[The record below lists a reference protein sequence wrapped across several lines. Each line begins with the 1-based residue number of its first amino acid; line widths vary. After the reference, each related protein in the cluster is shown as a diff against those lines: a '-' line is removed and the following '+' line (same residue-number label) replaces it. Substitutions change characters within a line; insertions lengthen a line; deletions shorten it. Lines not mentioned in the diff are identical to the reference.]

1 MEKKEIVIVGGGIFG
16 AYLVAN
22 FRDSSASLR
31 RRIHITLVEPRDD
44 FVYLPLNIRNCIEDV
59 SDYEVKPYDRIFTKY
74 PELGEVKKD
83 RAIEIDEVNKIV
95 KLLSGDELKYDY
107 LIVATGTNYNAPNQ
121 IPLSSHADILAYFE
135 SQRQLIKDN
144 YHFIIIG
151 GGATGCELAA
161 EINDRFRNTKKVT
174 LIHNNRLPLSDIY
187 SEKLRQKVLTYLL
200 QSRVEV
206 MLRSKGVDN
215 GDGSVTVTRKVYEK
229 EEIETVRGNVV
240 FKLYAQSPATEWM
253 PDSWKDDHGRIR
265 VNSMLQV
272 DSASADGSI
281 FAIGDITNIL
291 EAKTAGKAHS
301 QLPVVVKNV
310 ASLIADSK
318 AVREYIPQ
326 EVESIAL
333 SMGKWRST
341 GQVGIPLIGPV
352 LVPSWLLLKLMGTH
366 VGAEQGVKPIGY

>member
-1 MEKKEIVIVGGGIFG
+1 
-16 AYLVAN
+16 
-22 FRDSSASLR
+22 
-31 RRIHITLVEPRDD
+31 
-44 FVYLPLNIRNCIEDV
+44 
-59 SDYEVKPYDRIFTKY
+59 
-74 PELGEVKKD
+74 
-83 RAIEIDEVNKIV
+83 
-95 KLLSGDELKYDY
+95 
-107 LIVATGTNYNAPNQ
+107 
-121 IPLSSHADILAYFE
+121 
-135 SQRQLIKDN
+135 
-144 YHFIIIG
+144 
-151 GGATGCELAA
+151 
-161 EINDRFRNTKKVT
+161 
-174 LIHNNRLPLSDIY
+174 
-187 SEKLRQKVLTYLL
+187 
-200 QSRVEV
+200 